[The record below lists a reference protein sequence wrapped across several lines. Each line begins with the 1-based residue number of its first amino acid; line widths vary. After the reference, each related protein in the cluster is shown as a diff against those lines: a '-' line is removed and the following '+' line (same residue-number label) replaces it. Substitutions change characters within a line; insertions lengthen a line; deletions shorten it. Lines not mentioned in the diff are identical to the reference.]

1 MTVKEIAKY
10 TGFSTH
16 TIYKFIR
23 DGEINATLVK
33 TNHGTKTDVDPAYI
47 PALRER
53 KVSGVVGK
61 PAIVKVERITL
72 NEKKKQALRD
82 AVVDLMNYNEK
93 YNKHLSYGQ
102 ATAMG
107 II

>member
-1 MTVKEIAKY
+1 MTVKEIAKH
-10 TGFSTH
+10 TGYSTDL
-16 TIYKFIR
+16 IYKLIR
-23 DGEINATLVK
+23 DGEINATYLK
-33 TNHGTKTDVDPAYI
+33 TKHGTKTDVDPAYI

-53 KVSGVVGK
+53 KASGVVGK
-61 PAIVKVERITL
+61 PAIVKVERITP

-82 AVVDLMNYNEK
+82 AVVDLMNYNETH
-93 YNKHLSYGQ
+93 NKHLSYGQ